1 MAKYSQKLMGK
12 EVGQAPVYAEPHSMS
27 GKKLDYRVTSKPEGP
42 EYVKKMNASI
52 GNISRAKFDEP
63 KGKVKTRGTGAAT
76 KGLYSS
82 TKLG

>member
-1 MAKYSQKLMGK
+1 MAKYSMKVKGK
-12 EVGQAPVYAEPHSMS
+12 EVGPAEIYAEPHDMK
-27 GKKLDYRVTSKPEGP
+27 GKKLDYRLTDETGP
-42 EYVKKMNASI
+42 EYMRKMNASI
-52 GNISRAKFDEP
+52 GNISRAKFDDP

>member
-1 MAKYSQKLMGK
+1 MAKYSMKVKGK
-12 EVGQAPVYAEPHSMS
+12 EVGPASVYAEPHTMS
-27 GKKLDYRVTSKPEGP
+27 GQKMEYKVTSEPGP
-42 EYVKKMNASI
+42 EYVKRMNASI